1 MISRLYGGNI
11 ISRLGEINQNRMGTE
26 MKIIEYNNSSNI
38 VVEFQD
44 KHKAKVR
51 TTYVNFQRRQV
62 RNPYD
67 KTVYGVGYL
76 GEGVHRSGAF
86 GTCI

>member
-1 MISRLYGGNI
+1 MEGNVI
-11 ISRLGEINQNRMGTE
+11 NRLGEVNQNRMGTE

-38 VVEFQD
+38 VVEFQYD
-44 KHKAKVR
+44 HKAKVV

-67 KTVYGVGYL
+67 KTVYGLDIWEKGIIRY
-76 GEGVHRSGAF
+76 
-86 GTCI
+86 T